1 MDWLVRGCILLSI
14 NAERNIVDQGMKLPI
29 LYDPL
34 EIMTWYFHKKRKKK
48 ERKGKQTR
56 RKWFAKCYLKAETFL
71 HDESQKIATT
81 NLLVKSQHGVQRQI
95 QENLNTVDSL

>member
-34 EIMTWYFHKKRKKK
+34 EIMTWYFHKKIKKKKK
-48 ERKGKQTR
+48 EKENKQGGNGLR
-56 RKWFAKCYLKAETFL
+56 NV
-71 HDESQKIATT
+71 I
-81 NLLVKSQHGVQRQI
+81 
-95 QENLNTVDSL
+95 

>member
-34 EIMTWYFHKKRKKK
+34 ERMTWYFHKKRKKK
-48 ERKGKQTR
+48 KKEKENKQGG
-56 RKWFAKCYLKAETFL
+56 
-71 HDESQKIATT
+71 
-81 NLLVKSQHGVQRQI
+81 NGLLNVI
-95 QENLNTVDSL
+95 